1 MTQPYYEIYTKDS
14 DGKRGGLVQE
24 WTAVQLVLRRNDE
37 SRWTLSG
44 MGLRPCPFKR
54 GTGIVVFRDGD
65 VILSGLASSIEA
77 QYTASTEVWSWS
89 VTGIDDIGLLARRV
103 IYPDP
108 TNSDPSVAGAVPYTV
123 TAKLET
129 AVTKLINVN
138 ARTGSA
144 LNDRLIPNLTTA
156 ESQGAGDEVTLSATF
171 DELLEFILTALNDSN
186 LVIRESWK
194 PSTGAFE
201 LRVEAAEDRSATV
214 VFSTD
219 NGTLAAWKHKQKAP
233 EANVIICRGM
243 DITPEAETTEETADG
258 TTDGTTT
265 DTTTEETETPKVYQ
279 WAVAEDT
286 ESVAKWGRIEKY
298 VERSD
303 IVTIKDEEA
312 GTEETPEEVL
322 ARLQKAAA
330 EELLNAEG
338 KESWSLTVTPTDM
351 TAWRSAWNLGDTVG
365 FVADGEKMTAQI
377 KEVKVSYANA
387 VETVTPTIGT
397 IERGELGEIFDA
409 LGQLK
414 RRIRVQ
420 ENKK

>member
-77 QYTASTEVWSWS
+77 QYTASTEIWSWS

-138 ARTGSA
+138 ARTGHA

-201 LRVEAAEDRSATV
+201 LRVETAEDRSATV

-243 DITPEAETTEETADG
+243 DITPEAETTTDETAA
-258 TTDGTTT
+258 
-265 DTTTEETETPKVYQ
+265 TEETETPKVYQ

-286 ESVAKWGRIEKY
+286 ESIAKWGRIEKY

-377 KEVKVSYANA
+377 KEVKVSHANA